1 MADSKTTAL
10 TAATSWASGDLLYL
24 VRDPAGTPVS
34 RKITVDNILQN
45 LVCAANTS
53 LLKSTTGYSLTG
65 SNASSMIDLAGT
77 LNTTG
82 SPAII
87 KIAMSNTASGATTKF
102 LSCLAGAS
110 GTTEV
115 LSVDKAGAINVAA
128 PSGDVT
134 LLKLNGTTVLRGSN
148 GNSAMLFGLPVQIDG
163 PLQFSS
169 GANPSTLIHDA
180 ANTLALRNSTNAQA
194 FNVYKTYT
202 DASNYERLTFGV
214 LGTLDGFS
222 NRTGFKASKA
232 GTGGD
237 INIDFFNETNGS
249 VSFGTNNQHRWF
261 FNPNGHLVAWD
272 DNSYDIGESGAAR
285 PRSIYVGTSLFLPAS
300 SSALRVGTH
309 SAIAA
314 ETITGYIT
322 IKDSAGNDRKI
333 AVVS

>member
-1 MADSKTTAL
+1 
-10 TAATSWASGDLLYL
+10 
-24 VRDPAGTPVS
+24 
-34 RKITVDNILQN
+34 
-45 LVCAANTS
+45 
-53 LLKSTTGYSLTG
+53 
-65 SNASSMIDLAGT
+65 
-77 LNTTG
+77 
-82 SPAII
+82 
-87 KIAMSNTASGATTKF
+87 
-102 LSCLAGAS
+102 
-110 GTTEV
+110 
-115 LSVDKAGAINVAA
+115 
-128 PSGDVT
+128 
-134 LLKLNGTTVLRGSN
+134 
-148 GNSAMLFGLPVQIDG
+148 
-163 PLQFSS
+163 
-169 GANPSTLIHDA
+169 
-180 ANTLALRNSTNAQA
+180 
-194 FNVYKTYT
+194 
-202 DASNYERLTFGV
+202 V

>member
-180 ANTLALRNSTNAQA
+180 ANTLALRNAPTPKPSTS
-194 FNVYKTYT
+194 T
-202 DASNYERLTFGV
+202 RLTQTQV
-214 LGTLDGFS
+214 TTKD
-222 NRTGFKASKA
+222 
-232 GTGGD
+232 
-237 INIDFFNETNGS
+237 
-249 VSFGTNNQHRWF
+249 
-261 FNPNGHLVAWD
+261 
-272 DNSYDIGESGAAR
+272 
-285 PRSIYVGTSLFLPAS
+285 LP
-300 SSALRVGTH
+300 L
-309 SAIAA
+309 
-314 ETITGYIT
+314 EC
-322 IKDSAGNDRKI
+322 
-333 AVVS
+333 